1 MSNYMCDYYHKEVA
15 RRRELYL
22 GSEDLT
28 ICFGKILVEAVR
40 VIQSYQVATNTA
52 PLQKHT
58 AFQLLDTLFYDPDNE
73 TKRGFTLSVENI
85 AFIKD
90 YVSYIISGR
99 LGWHVDE
106 YISELSK
113 PVV

>member
-1 MSNYMCDYYHKEVA
+1 MSLEMFENYHKEVVH
-15 RRRELYL
+15 RRELYL

-28 ICFGKILVEAVR
+28 TCFGKILVEAVG

-52 PLQKHT
+52 PLRKHT
-58 AFQLLDTLFYDPDNE
+58 AFQVLDTLFYDPDNE
-73 TKRGFTLSVENI
+73 TKRGFTLTVENI

-90 YVSYIISGR
+90 YVRYVINGR